1 MFRGQTSDNHQ
12 TAHLTDHDVRAGQ
25 NAPDPRVDWRAG
37 LKDAA
42 DAKTFD
48 ADLAAAVEDQTRRG
62 RLDLRE
68 LRQLLLET
76 SRHPGW
82 RQARTAALAYLSERP
97 DTAQRLL
104 LLHTQLESWPP
115 PEFRDWVH
123 ADAPLTQMYEASVR
137 IGPSSSTLDGPART
151 AGGRRQA
158 RQQAVLALLAHLAGC
173 TPASASPQY
182 PAEPQHGRSPDAQQS
197 AMQQL
202 QDHQAATVTGPDGN
216 LENDLLTRAE
226 LGTLTN
232 AEVQHLLFDATG
244 PAWNR
249 IRRAALD
256 YVAKTRAY
264 ASTLLHENGERF
276 GDNARLAFEESRL
289 DEGSDRQTCTAVAI
303 LTSDSGTWR
312 GPRQTAS
319 RRRFARH
326 YASVSLL
333 AQLCHLP
340 EPRTRLPEPDPDP
353 LFATTQAQPNP
364 VNVLDTRAQQGLITP
379 PTAEITNR
387 APGQGYTCTYNC
399 RYRPSDRT
407 VTASGFG
414 TSKDTARRAAAHALL
429 RQLHHAAQQLQER
442 PHVPRGRRAVSTSP
456 TTARPLDTN
465 TRGSDAEADLTRLS
479 AQDVIAEA
487 LAAGCA
493 VSFAPATPTQ
503 PASLVVYRT
512 DGAPMPSVPLPTPLD
527 QTQQPMLLPAT
538 TSRQQVSGWRMPIR
552 AAVPLLL
559 KSTRPQ
565 ASWHPS
571 AEVWAYTARL
581 ALHLIAAE
589 LVYPSFSEHGT
600 DQWRIGPLPPE
611 AQRTVADL
619 SKNLPAYA
627 YTVIAGNQP
636 TAPGRAIT
644 AFLDAVADT
653 FLRTPAAEHL
663 AGQAPYS
670 TATPHTAHQDTSQLR
685 DWTDTLEESIDSG
698 PVPPLQLHIGEPD
711 DTHAEQGH
719 LTAHLYLTRTDN
731 RAADPVRASR
741 VWAGTAR
748 LPGHDRHQ
756 LARRI
761 ARTLRR
767 AARICPPLA
776 DMAAQEPP
784 TRLALDTAGVS
795 ALLENEDELATH
807 HITIVWPPRLHS
819 ALTAYTTIG
828 GSTSA
833 TTSDQ
838 RFALGELL
846 DFRWQIALDGHAL
859 TEAEMDAL
867 AEAARPLVRIRDQ
880 WALLTPLMARRLRHR
895 QLAPLAGADALTAT
909 LTGTAPLDGQD
920 VPCTPAGAL
929 AQVVSTL
936 RRHTTAAIETTPAP
950 HGLAGTL
957 RDYQARALSWLV
969 HLTKLGF
976 GGCLADDM
984 GLGKTLTAIAFV
996 LHRHES
1002 GDASPTLVVCPSS
1015 LITTW
1020 EREAARFAP
1029 GVPVI
1034 RYHGT
1039 TRQLGRLPDG
1049 AIVLTTYGILRA
1061 NDPGLRGRTWG
1072 LVIADEAQHA
1082 KNRASATA
1090 RSLRALQART
1100 RLALTGTPVENNLS
1114 ELWSL
1119 LDFTNP
1125 GLFGTH
1131 RSFRARF
1138 ANAAERDT
1146 TSPQARQLAGLI
1158 RPFLLRRTK
1167 ADPDIAPEL
1176 PAKVYAQRIVQLT
1189 SEQAALYEAV
1199 VRETMD
1205 ALSGATGIRRK
1216 GLVLKL
1222 LTALRQITNHP
1233 AHYLREQP
1241 PTAGRAVEYA
1251 TRSAKLAALDDV
1263 LAQIRDQQE
1272 AALIFTSYVT
1282 MGRHLQAHLSHRGIP
1297 SELLHGRLDVTER
1310 QRLVDAFQR
1319 GDSPVLICSIK
1330 AAGTGLTLTRAS
1342 HVIHFD
1348 RTFNPA
1354 VEDQATDRAHRLGQ
1368 TKTVTVHHLLT
1379 ERTVED
1385 RIHDL
1390 LDHKRSL
1397 HDAVLQSG
1405 ERALAQLTDQE
1416 LADLV
1421 TLGDS
1426 R

>member
-1 MFRGQTSDNHQ
+1 LVFRGQTSDNHQ
-12 TAHLTDHDVRAGQ
+12 TAHLDHDVRPGQ
-25 NAPDPRVDWRAG
+25 DEPVPQVDWRAG
-37 LKDAA
+37 LKEAA
-42 DAKTFD
+42 DANSFD
-48 ADLAAAVEDQTRRG
+48 AHLAEAVEDQARG
-62 RLDLRE
+62 GHLSLRE
-68 LRQLLLET
+68 LRRLLLET
-76 SRHPGW
+76 DHHPGW
-82 RQARTAALAYLSERP
+82 RQARTAALAYLSQRP

-104 LLHTQLESWPP
+104 SMHTQLESWPP
-115 PEFRDWVH
+115 PEFRDRVH

-137 IGPSSSTLDGPART
+137 IGPNSSRLDGPART

-158 RQQAVLALLAHLAGC
+158 RQQAVLALLADLAGC
-173 TPASASPQY
+173 APAIASPRI
-182 PAEPQHGRSPDAQQS
+182 PTEPRPGRSPDAQQS
-197 AMQQL
+197 DTQQL
-202 QDHQAATVTGPDGN
+202 QDQIATPTGPEGN
-216 LENDLLTRAE
+216 LENDLLARAE

-232 AEVQHLLFDATG
+232 GEVQYLLFHATG

-249 IRRAALD
+249 TRRAALEH
-256 YVAKTRAY
+256 VAKTRAY
-264 ASTLLHENGERF
+264 ASALLHENGERF

-289 DEGSDRQTCTAVAI
+289 DEGSDRQTCTAIAI

-312 GPRQTAS
+312 GPRQTAR

-364 VNVLDTRAQQGLITP
+364 VNVLDTRAQQGLITH

-387 APGQGYTCTYNC
+387 SPGQGYTCTYTC
-399 RYRPSDRT
+399 RYRHSGRT

-414 TSKDTARRAAAHALL
+414 TSRDTARRAAAHALL
-429 RQLHHAAQQLQER
+429 RQLRHEAQQLQER
-442 PHVPRGRRAVSTSP
+442 PHVPTGRRAASSAPAAASP
-456 TTARPLDTN
+456 PDTN
-465 TRGSDAEADLTRLS
+465 PHGSDAEADFTRLS

-487 LAAGCA
+487 LAAACA

-503 PASLVVYRT
+503 PASLVVYRA
-512 DGAPMPSVPLPTPLD
+512 DGAPMPSVPLPAPLE
-527 QTQQPMLLPAT
+527 QTRQPMLLPAT
-538 TSRQQVSGWRMPIR
+538 TSRQWVRGWRLSIQ

-559 KSTRPQ
+559 KSTRPPT
-565 ASWHPS
+565 SWHPS
-571 AEVWAYTARL
+571 AEVWAFTARL

-589 LVYPSFSEHGT
+589 LVYPSLTEHGT

-611 AQRTVADL
+611 AQRTVDDL
-619 SKNLPAYA
+619 SKNLPAHA
-627 YTVIAGNQP
+627 HTIVAGNQP
-636 TAPGRAIT
+636 TEPVRAIT

-663 AGQAPYS
+663 AGQAPFS
-670 TATPHTAHQDTSQLR
+670 TATPHTAHEDTSQLR
-685 DWTDTLEESIDSG
+685 DWTDALEESIDSG
-698 PVPPLQLHIGEPD
+698 PVPPLQLHIGGPD

-719 LTAHLYLTRTDN
+719 LIAHLCLTPSDT
-731 RAADPVRASR
+731 RAPDPVRASR
-741 VWAGTAR
+741 VWAGAAR

-756 LARRI
+756 LARRV
-761 ARTLRR
+761 ARALRR
-767 AARICPPLA
+767 ASRICPPLA
-776 DMAAQEPP
+776 DMAAQEQP
-784 TRLALDTAGVS
+784 THLVLDAAAVS
-795 ALLENEDELATH
+795 AVLENEDELATH
-807 HITIVWPPRLHS
+807 HITITWQPRLHS

-833 TTSDQ
+833 STADQ
-838 RFALGELL
+838 RFALGDLL
-846 DFRWQIALDGHAL
+846 EFRWQIAVDGQAL

-880 WALLTPLMARRLRHR
+880 WALLTPLMARRIRHR
-895 QLAPLAGADALTAT
+895 QLPPLPGADALTAA
-909 LTGTAPLDGQD
+909 LTGTAPVDGQD
-920 VPCTPAGAL
+920 VVCTPAGAL
-929 AQVVSTL
+929 ANVVSTL
-936 RRHTTAAIETTPAP
+936 RRHTTTAVETTPAP
-950 HGLAGTL
+950 QGLAGTL

-969 HLTKLGF
+969 HLTRLGF

-984 GLGKTLTAIAFV
+984 GLGKTLTALAFV

-1029 GVPVI
+1029 DVPVI

-1039 TRQLGRLPDG
+1039 TRHLGRLPNG

-1082 KNRASATA
+1082 KNHASATA

-1125 GLFGTH
+1125 RLFGTH

-1146 TSPQARQLAGLI
+1146 TSPQARQLAELI

-1176 PAKVYAQRIVQLT
+1176 PPKVYAQRIVQLT

-1241 PTAGRAVEYA
+1241 PTAGRAVDYA
-1251 TRSAKLAALDDV
+1251 ARSAKLAALDDV
-1263 LAQIRDQQE
+1263 LTQIRDQQE

-1282 MGRHLQAHLSHRGIP
+1282 MGRHLQAHLRHRGIP

-1379 ERTVED
+1379 EKTVED

-1421 TLGDS
+1421 TLGDP